1 MPNKHAQ
8 SLSLTVRNLYVQYR
22 LLFLVLG
29 LLIMMDVSQ
38 YCVYIKSMYHACL
51 LKRLTDRRRAADAV
65 HSFLHKNV
73 CDLLIVCKH
82 FTHCCFFCDFHD
94 LYSPFWICNLT
105 RNPGFLVSWFPGFF
119 RSYNIII
126 TVSSI
131 IASLNLFFSF
141 SVLYPLR
148 QQFPFFPCS
157 TFSSH
162 KYNTGSEGSA
172 LRSMRQDLPDIHLQN
187 LFFLQQT

>member
-1 MPNKHAQ
+1 MPKRHAQ

-29 LLIMMDVSQ
+29 LLIMMDISQ

-51 LKRLTDRRRAADAV
+51 LKRLTDRRRTADAV
-65 HSFLHKNV
+65 HSFLHKDV

-82 FTHCCFFCDFHD
+82 LAHCCFLCDFHD
-94 LYSPFWICNLT
+94 LYSPFWIFVFN
-105 RNPGFLVSWFPGFF
+105 RNSGTAGILC
-119 RSYNIII
+119 SYSIII

>member
-1 MPNKHAQ
+1 MSASTTFTSSPCTMHA
-8 SLSLTVRNLYVQYR
+8 SSRDSP
-22 LLFLVLG
+22 
-29 LLIMMDVSQ
+29 I
-38 YCVYIKSMYHACL
+38 
-51 LKRLTDRRRAADAV
+51 ADAV

-82 FTHCCFFCDFHD
+82 LTHCCFLCDFHD

-105 RNPGFLVSWFPGFF
+105 RNPGFLVFF

-141 SVLYPLR
+141 SVLCPLR

-162 KYNTGSEGSA
+162 KYNTESAGSVP
-172 LRSMRQDLPDIHLQN
+172 RSMQQDPPDIHRQN

>member
-73 CDLLIVCKH
+73 CDLLMIYILPSGSS
-82 FTHCCFFCDFHD
+82 F
-94 LYSPFWICNLT
+94 LT
-105 RNPGFLVSWFPGFF
+105 GIPEQPGFF
-119 RSYNIII
+119 AVI
-126 TVSSI
+126 VS
-131 IASLNLFFSF
+131 L
-141 SVLYPLR
+141 
-148 QQFPFFPCS
+148 
-157 TFSSH
+157 
-162 KYNTGSEGSA
+162 
-172 LRSMRQDLPDIHLQN
+172 
-187 LFFLQQT
+187 

>member
-94 LYSPFWICNLT
+94 LYSPFWIFVFN
-105 RNPGFLVSWFPGFF
+105 RNSGTAGILC
-119 RSYNIII
+119 SYSIII
-126 TVSSI
+126 TAYPI
-131 IASLNLFFSF
+131 IASPKIYFSNLNGLFFVF
-141 SVLYPLR
+141 LP
-148 QQFPFFPCS
+148 FP
-157 TFSSH
+157 H
-162 KYNTGSEGSA
+162 YIDVIRN
-172 LRSMRQDLPDIHLQN
+172 
-187 LFFLQQT
+187 

>member
-1 MPNKHAQ
+1 MSASTAFTSSPCTIHASSRDSPIEDGQ
-8 SLSLTVRNLYVQYR
+8 PMQCIPSCIRMYAIFSSYASISPIV
-22 LLFLVLG
+22 
-29 LLIMMDVSQ
+29 VSF
-38 YCVYIKSMYHACL
+38 VISMIYILPSGSVIL
-51 LKRLTDRRRAADAV
+51 
-65 HSFLHKNV
+65 
-73 CDLLIVCKH
+73 
-82 FTHCCFFCDFHD
+82 
-94 LYSPFWICNLT
+94 
-105 RNPGFLVSWFPGFF
+105 PGIPVSWFPGFF